1 MVGRARL
8 EVGIGAGMQELSVG
22 LHDSFKQNDRV
33 RGGMSVA
40 LCAKVGR
47 IANQVVLGARFGVL
61 VEQSQ
66 PDRPVVDDRLR
77 LLEFERPEVVLQHPA
92 RLCHA

>member
-1 MVGRARL
+1 MDRASL
-8 EVGIGAGMQELSVG
+8 EMTIGAGMQKLSVG
-22 LHDSFKQNDRV
+22 LHDSFKQNDGM

-47 IANQVVLGARFGVL
+47 IANQVVLGARFGVV

-66 PDRPVVDDRLR
+66 PDRPVIDDRLR
-77 LLEFERPEVVLQHPA
+77 LVELER
-92 RLCHA
+92 